1 MTEMEGEELFVT
13 LGARRLPVRVVRSD
27 RKTLG
32 IAVHP
37 DTRVVAT
44 APRGA
49 TRDAIERAIIRRG
62 GWVLDAIREF
72 ERFLPR
78 TPPRRYVSGETHLH
92 LGREHRLVVDPG
104 ARGVRR
110 DGGRL
115 VVGGRRDDPE
125 GVRRAL
131 NRWYG
136 AEARRVLSDRLDAG
150 LALFTAQG
158 VTRPAL
164 AVRRLEKR
172 WGSMSNDGQRMLL
185 NTRLV
190 EAGTDEIDYVVAH
203 ELAHI
208 VEPHHGPSFHTLL
221 DKKMP
226 DWRARKDRLER
237 RFA

>member
-1 MTEMEGEELFVT
+1 MTDPEGEDLVVT
-13 LGARRLPVRVVRSD
+13 LGARRLPVRLVRSN

-44 APRGA
+44 APHGA
-49 TRDAIERAIIRRG
+49 EHDAIERAIAGRG

-78 TPPRRYVSGETHLH
+78 TPPRRYVSGETHLY
-92 LGREHRLVVDPG
+92 LGREHRLVVDPDG
-104 ARGVRR
+104 LGVRR
-110 DGGRL
+110 DGNRL
-115 VVGGRRDDPE
+115 VVGGRRDDTD

-136 AEARRVLSDRLDAG
+136 VEARRVLSDRLDAG
-150 LALFTAQG
+150 LALFAAQG
-158 VTRPAL
+158 VMRPAL
-164 AVRRLEKR
+164 TVRRMEKR
-172 WGSMSNDGQRMLL
+172 WGSMSNDGRRMLL

-208 VEPHHGPSFHTLL
+208 LEPHHGPAFHALL
-221 DKKMP
+221 ERKMP